1 MNKENLTQEA
11 AQDILFDNQGEFS
24 IWHDEQIV
32 SVMFYND
39 YRKKFALTQYEFEKR
54 EKQGQLKRLRIHNR
68 KRLDSVVVI
77 ASEKEIESE
86 NDFISDESGAFK
98 IVVKNTGIFEVMFV
112 SEFTSAFDFASM
124 QAVHYHLN
132 FEGRKNSSNLQH
144 NISKVTIKRFGSN
157 QDVILVAIHNKK
169 CTKCE
174 SPFP

>member
-77 ASEKEIESE
+77 ESEKNIE
-86 NDFISDESGAFK
+86 NDFISDREGKFK
-98 IVVKNTGIFEVMFV
+98 IVVGFSVVEVMFV